1 MKLNRRFAILMP
13 LLLFA
18 GCAVSPEKVTIRPLP
33 VVDLDR
39 FMGPWYVLA
48 NIPTFIEKG
57 AHDAVETYRLD
68 DDGTIATTFTF
79 RKGSFDGPLKE
90 YNPRGFVVPGTQ
102 NAIWGMRFIWP
113 IKAEYVVAWVDA
125 DYSETIIAR
134 SSLDYVWVMARTPT
148 LPQDRYDALLARVQ
162 ALGYDMSKVEKV
174 PQSGTAAVPAA
185 QLPAPPPPAAAT
197 VPAPALPA
205 GVAVI
210 GQAEL
215 LTRIERQDP
224 ALIVLDVR
232 TAEEF
237 AAGHV
242 PGARNISHD
251 LLASRLSELD
261 DAQARDLVVY
271 CRSGRRSA
279 LALETLHAA
288 GFARL
293 AQLEGDYLAW
303 EAAQRPL
310 EKAGAAAGTTG
321 TR

>member
-1 MKLNRRFAILMP
+1 MKLIVRLAMLAP
-13 LLLFA
+13 LLLGA
-18 GCAVSPEKVTIRPLP
+18 CAVAPEKVTIRPLP
-33 VVDLDR
+33 AVDLER
-39 FMGPWYVLA
+39 FMGPWYVIA

-57 AHDAVETYRLD
+57 AHDAIETYRLD

-162 ALGYDMSKVEKV
+162 ALGYDMSKVQKV
-174 PQSGTAAVPAA
+174 PQSGRGTPAVAAPTAAA
-185 QLPAPPPPAAAT
+185 L
-197 VPAPALPA
+197 PALPA
-205 GVAVI
+205 GVASI

-215 LTRIERQDP
+215 QARIARQDP
-224 ALIVLDVR
+224 DLIVLDVR

-242 PGARNISHD
+242 PGARNISHE
-251 LLASRLSELD
+251 LLGSRLAELD
-261 DAQARDLVVY
+261 AARERDVVVY
-271 CRSGRRSA
+271 CRSGRRAAQA
-279 LALETLHAA
+279 LQVLHEA
-288 GFARL
+288 GFKRL
-293 AQLEGDYLAW
+293 AHLEGDYLGW
-303 EAAQRPL
+303 EAA
-310 EKAGAAAGTTG
+310 AAAAATP
-321 TR
+321 